1 MKRRVLGGGL
11 SDGRC
16 PLLVKGGSRLP
27 LALMKEGPR
36 NADKTG
42 KTGDADKTDKTGKA
56 GKSWCEAG
64 EAGEAWCDDE
74 CWTAE
79 GLAVSFGHFKVNRLY
94 IPGERKPTLKCM
106 PRVYA

>member
-11 SDGRC
+11 RDGRC

-27 LALMKEGPR
+27 LAPMKEGPR
-36 NADKTG
+36 
-42 KTGDADKTDKTGKA
+42 DADKTGKA
-56 GKSWCEAG
+56 GKTWCEAGEAG

-79 GLAVSFGHFKVNRLY
+79 GLAASFGHFKVNRLY
-94 IPGERKPTLKCM
+94 IPRRGNP
-106 PRVYA
+106 P